1 MPSTAHVPAITPGSR
16 RLGLL
21 ISGRGSNLQAILE
34 AIACGTLDAT
44 AALVLSNRADA
55 AGLRCAEEAGVETLV
70 LDHREAASR
79 DVYDAAVADALDARR
94 VDLVCL
100 AGFMRLLGPAL
111 LDRFPHRVLNIHPS
125 LLPAFPGLHAQRQA
139 FEHGVKVAGATVHL
153 VTEALD
159 TGPIVAQAA
168 VPVRE
173 DDTVDTL
180 SARILIEEHRLYP
193 AAIARVLDGGWR
205 VEGRRFVADDQTR

>member
-1 MPSTAHVPAITPGSR
+1 MTSGTR

-34 AIACGTLDAT
+34 AIAARTLDAT

-55 AGLRCAEEAGVETLV
+55 AGLRHATDAGVETLV
-70 LDHREAASR
+70 LDHRGVASR
-79 DVYDAAVADALDARR
+79 DAYDAAVADALEARQ

-111 LDRFPHRVLNIHPS
+111 LERFPQRVLNIHPS
-125 LLPAFPGLHAQRQA
+125 LLPAFPGLDAQRQA

-159 TGPIVAQAA
+159 AGPIVAQAA
-168 VPVRE
+168 VPVRA
-173 DDTVDTL
+173 DDTVETL

-193 AAIARVLDGGWR
+193 LAIARVLDGAWR
-205 VEGRRFVADDQTR
+205 VDGRRFVAEDQPR